1 MKKPQ
6 RKTLHLI
13 RNGSVG
19 IIAMLCVTAIAAHMY
34 FVYMSG
40 QYVNSARQTEE
51 DIYFVRNEIVQ
62 IATTG
67 IESVDMHSV
76 VASHLVVAEPTTVS
90 AAGYGHE

>member
-1 MKKPQ
+1 MNKPQ
-6 RKTLHLI
+6 TKTLHLV

-19 IIAMLCVTAIAAHMY
+19 IIAALCIGIIAAHMY

-67 IESVDMHSV
+67 VDSVDMHNV

-90 AAGYGHE
+90 SAGYGSE